1 MIRKSLFSLFI
12 ITMVAVI
19 TSTSSVFAQSM
30 TSVPPFKVGTFAID
44 DVPTVGLVV
53 HDDKLIVDLAA
64 ANRGRYVVE
73 NFQQSPAVPDGL
85 AVMAQAYNILE
96 MQELADNAVRVLVAN
111 YPEHPSLDDM
121 GNFDYDKRL
130 LDRENSLLGKLTF
143 GLIDPVQPPAFDSR
157 HIYNKVAREAGS
169 TSDDGKKQSR
179 SIWSRLTFGLMD

>member
-1 MIRKSLFSLFI
+1 
-12 ITMVAVI
+12 
-19 TSTSSVFAQSM
+19 
-30 TSVPPFKVGTFAID
+30 
-44 DVPTVGLVV
+44 
-53 HDDKLIVDLAA
+53 
-64 ANRGRYVVE
+64 
-73 NFQQSPAVPDGL
+73 
-85 AVMAQAYNILE
+85 
-96 MQELADNAVRVLVAN
+96 
-111 YPEHPSLDDM
+111 M